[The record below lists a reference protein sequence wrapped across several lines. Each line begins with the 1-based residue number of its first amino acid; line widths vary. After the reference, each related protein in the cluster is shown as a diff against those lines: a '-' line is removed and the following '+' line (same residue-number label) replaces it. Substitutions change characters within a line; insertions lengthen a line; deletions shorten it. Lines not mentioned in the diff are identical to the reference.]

1 MTTPPEHVPSRTE
14 RWLLGLGTAGAL
26 LAMFAR
32 GGRWWM
38 LPLVLLLL
46 ALGAILVFLQGIHY
60 VAPFVYVL
68 Y

>member
-1 MTTPPEHVPSRTE
+1 M
-14 RWLLGLGTAGAL
+14 
-26 LAMFAR
+26 AMFAR

-68 Y
+68 F